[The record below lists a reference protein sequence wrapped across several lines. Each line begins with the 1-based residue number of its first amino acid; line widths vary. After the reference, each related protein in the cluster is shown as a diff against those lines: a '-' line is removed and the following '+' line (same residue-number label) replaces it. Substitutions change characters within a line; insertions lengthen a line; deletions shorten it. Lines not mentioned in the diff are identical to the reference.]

1 MAEDRYR
8 LGPLREVRERAE
20 VVRRGDLAA
29 AIDDAGVTAAH
40 LAERRARTAA
50 ARDALTA
57 AIASKSP
64 LKTATDLAL
73 ADRYVE
79 RRRKELAAALD
90 EELRSQLAHDQCEG
104 EVELARGQL
113 VRARADREIIERH
126 FARWREDRRKRAE
139 NAAD

>member
-29 AIDDAGVTAAH
+29 AIGDAEVTAAH
-40 LAERRARTAA
+40 LADRRARTTA
-50 ARDALTA
+50 ARDALTSA
-57 AIASKSP
+57 LASRPP
-64 LKTATDLAL
+64 LATATELAL
-73 ADRYVE
+73 ADRFIA
-79 RRRKELAAALD
+79 RRRKQLADALD
-90 EELRSQLAHDQCEG
+90 EELRSQLAHDRRTG

-113 VRARADREIIERH
+113 VRARADRELIERH

>member
-20 VVRRGDLAA
+20 VDRRGNLAS

-50 ARDALTA
+50 ARETLTA
-57 AIASKSP
+57 ALASKQS
-64 LKTATDLAL
+64 LKSATELAL
-73 ADRYVE
+73 ADRYIA

-90 EELRSQLAHDQCEG
+90 EELRSQLAHDQREG

-113 VRARADREIIERH
+113 VRARAEREVIERH

>member
-8 LGPLREVRERAE
+8 LAPLRDVRERAE
-20 VVRRGDLAA
+20 VVRRGNLAT

-40 LAERRARTAA
+40 LAERRARTAL
-50 ARDALTA
+50 AREALTEA
-57 AIASKSP
+57 LASKPP
-64 LKTATDLAL
+64 LKTAVELAL
-73 ADRYVE
+73 ADRYIA
-79 RRRKELAAALD
+79 RRRKELAASLD
-90 EELRSQLAHDQCEG
+90 EELRSQLAHDQRVG

-113 VRARADREIIERH
+113 VRARAEREVIERH